1 MGLVDALRTK
11 DMTTENGM
19 ATNSTTLNMCVD
31 LFSRVGAMR
40 TQSDTDVINLFVKA
54 FEEDALTA
62 MKVLFWARDI
72 RGGAGERKIFK
83 TIIRYLADNRT
94 EVMAKNANLI
104 SEYGRWDDVFA
115 LFGTKLEEVA
125 LKMVSTALKSGD
137 GLAAKW
143 SPRPNGTNLKNR
155 AIANKIMKYMGL
167 TPKAYRK
174 MLVAA
179 TNVVETNMCNR
190 EFSAID
196 YSKVPSKA
204 MSDYA
209 RAFGRNDGA
218 RYTEYLN
225 SVNRGE
231 VKINTG
237 AVYPYNVMN
246 MLRNGNKTGAN
257 TMWDNLPNYMES
269 NNERLLPVVDVSG
282 SMSCSASGSGSIT
295 CMDVAISLGLYIS
308 ERNVGEFKDA
318 FITFS
323 AKPKLQYLKGNLNE
337 RYNQLHRAQWGMN
350 TNIEAVFQLILD
362 KAKQNN
368 VPQSEMPTM
377 VLILSDMQFDA
388 ATGYGRVSSW
398 NPTAQELIR
407 SMYENAGYEMP
418 KLVYWNLN
426 ARNSDSPVSFN
437 ETQTALVSGFSPSLL
452 TTLLEGKDMTPYSM
466 MMNVIGS
473 SRYDA
478 VTV

>member
-40 TQSDTDVINLFVKA
+40 TQSDTEVINLFVKA

-72 RGGAGERKIFK
+72 RGGAGERKIFR
-83 TIIRYLADNRT
+83 TIIKYLANNRT
-94 EVMAKNANLI
+94 EAMAKNANLI
-104 SEYGRWDDVFA
+104 SEYGRWDDVFV
-115 LFGTKLEEVA
+115 LFDTKLEEVA
-125 LKMVSTALKSGD
+125 LKMISSALKSGD

-143 SPRPNGTNLKNR
+143 SPRPNGSNMRKKV
-155 AIANKIMKYMGL
+155 IANKIMKYMGL

-174 MLVAA
+174 MLVEA

-204 MSDYA
+204 MADYA
-209 RAFGRNDGA
+209 RAFGRNDGL

-231 VKINTG
+231 VKINTS
-237 AVYPYNVMN
+237 AVYPYNVIN
-246 MLRNGNKTGAN
+246 MLRNGNKSGAN
-257 TMWDNLPNYMES
+257 TMWANLPNYMED
-269 NNERLLPVVDVSG
+269 NNEMLLPVVDVSG
-282 SMSCSASGSGSIT
+282 SMGCPASGSGSIT

-308 ERNVGEFKDA
+308 ERNEGDFKDA

-323 AKPKLQYLKGNLNE
+323 SNPKLQYLKGNLNE
-337 RYNQLHRAQWGMN
+337 RFNQLHRAEWGMS
-350 TNIEAVFQLILD
+350 TNVEAVFKLILD
-362 KAKQNN
+362 KAKANS

-377 VLILSDMQFDA
+377 VLILSDMQFNA
-388 ATGYGRVSSW
+388 ATGSYRSSW
-398 NPTAQELIR
+398 NPTAQEMIR
-407 SMYENAGYEMP
+407 SMYEKAGYTMP

-426 ARNSDSPVSFN
+426 ARNGDSPVQFN

-452 TTLLEGKDMTPYSM
+452 TNLLEGKDMTPYSM